1 MDYPRAG
8 AHYPRSTGE
17 FLAWFGTDE
26 DCLDYLEWLRWP
38 GGFACPHCGNAGGWR
53 LADGRVE
60 CGDCSRRTS
69 VTAGTIFD
77 KTRTPLTVWFHA
89 CWLFATA
96 KDGISAQYLQ
106 RALEIGSYQTAW
118 AMLHRLRSALVRP
131 GRGRL
136 AGTVEVDETFIGGE
150 EHGLRGGRQPGKKV
164 LTGIAV
170 EIGEPK
176 GIGRCRMAVLA
187 DASGASLGPFV
198 AGSVEPGSRVITDG
212 WAGYNGLAALGYAHE
227 RRNQKAAAR
236 RGQDPGE
243 LLPAVHR
250 VASLCKRW
258 LLGTHQGRVEPAHL
272 QAYLN
277 EFAFRFNRRHSR
289 SRGMVFYR
297 VLELAAG
304 HDPVRYDDIRATR
317 KPRSKPPQQRGTGH
331 PPSLDRPAAAR
342 PWRTAEMQL
351 QFPLRLS
358 GYPGGADLQGPLQI
372 LGRDPVLGSGEQ
384 PAGME
389 PHGQRRA
396 GLVEDRPCRHRGPPG
411 AVTALHPAV
420 RQPPPARITAVRA
433 GEPARPAQPLQVVQA
448 VLISA
453 EPRQELTSRP
463 RVVRP
468 GPGIIHQVSL
478 LRLSG
483 YPRVFFLGQ
492 ALLEVSGHAADPPG
506 RSVMI
511 WIQVR
516 DVRAEHAR
524 LAAAGV
530 RIIREPATEPWGL
543 IEMWIEDP
551 DGIRI
556 VLVEVPADHP
566 LRRDPRSASPPR

>member
-212 WAGYNGLAALGYAHE
+212 WVGYNGLAALGYAHE

-250 VASLCKRW
+250 VSSLCKRW

-358 GYPGGADLQGPLQI
+358 GFVR
-372 LGRDPVLGSGEQ
+372 GRPALAGLESPRTGEQ
-384 PAGME
+384 ALNRDESRE
-389 PHGQRRA
+389 PGDLIEA
-396 GLVEDRPCRHRGPPG
+396 
-411 AVTALHPAV
+411 AITA
-420 RQPPPARITAVRA
+420 PPARVAALLGAAGKGEVLARKRVVRQD
-433 GEPARPAQPLQVVQA
+433 GEASELVTWWVPAALA
-448 VLISA
+448 DGTDLASA
-453 EPRQELTSRP
+453 EPLHGGVRGHLSRRKGVRVDHVLEQVTARHPTSQEAKLLGVGQVGADAGDVRGRP
-463 RVVRP
+463 RRLGRAGA
-468 GPGIIHQVSL
+468 GPG
-478 LRLSG
+478 
-483 YPRVFFLGQ
+483 
-492 ALLEVSGHAADPPG
+492 G
-506 RSVMI
+506 R
-511 WIQVR
+511 
-516 DVRAEHAR
+516 HAR
-524 LAAAGV
+524 
-530 RIIREPATEPWGL
+530 
-543 IEMWIEDP
+543 
-551 DGIRI
+551 
-556 VLVEVPADHP
+556 
-566 LRRDPRSASPPR
+566 